1 MINHDFFN
9 SSKQLVI
16 PNAIEYDF
24 SEIELLL
31 EKRKKTNSKQ
41 VRFVYLGT
49 LSEQKGIRWMIS
61 AFNKLEEKAELYI
74 AGKGSLSKYVE
85 EECSKNKRIH
95 FVGFLNELQVDELLK
110 KCDVLICPS
119 QWQEPF
125 GRVVLDAYKRA
136 MPVICSDQGALPTLV
151 DDKKTGFVVASGH
164 EKDLTQA
171 MQTYVM
177 NRELIIEHASA
188 GVKKLDMFSLKRQ
201 AISFMNEYKR
211 DNN

>member
-1 MINHDFFN
+1 
-9 SSKQLVI
+9 
-16 PNAIEYDF
+16 
-24 SEIELLL
+24 
-31 EKRKKTNSKQ
+31 
-41 VRFVYLGT
+41 
-49 LSEQKGIRWMIS
+49 
-61 AFNKLEEKAELYI
+61 
-74 AGKGSLSKYVE
+74 
-85 EECSKNKRIH
+85 
-95 FVGFLNELQVDELLK
+95 
-110 KCDVLICPS
+110 
-119 QWQEPF
+119 
-125 GRVVLDAYKRA
+125 